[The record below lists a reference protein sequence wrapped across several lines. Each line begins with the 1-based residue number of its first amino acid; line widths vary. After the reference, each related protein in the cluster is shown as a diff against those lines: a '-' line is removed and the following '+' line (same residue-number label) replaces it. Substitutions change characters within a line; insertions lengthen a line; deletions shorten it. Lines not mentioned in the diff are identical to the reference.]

1 MIDFIGKKYYCFAL
15 SAIIFV
21 IGLVSFAVNGF
32 VMDVDFKGG
41 TIIEV
46 NMGAEFDSV
55 KLASVAKEAIGKDV
69 TIQKIGSAKQQAAIK
84 AEPLTSEERDKLF
97 EAVKEEYN
105 LTDEAKLR
113 VSDVQPLMG
122 EEMRNKGFWA
132 SVIASLLIL
141 VYIAFR
147 FRKVSG
153 FVAGATA
160 VIALV
165 HDLFVMCTV
174 YSLFGI
180 PVNGSFVAAVLTIL
194 GYSIND
200 TIIVYDRIR
209 ENQALYKKMTF
220 AELVNRSLN
229 QTLSRTLNTVV
240 TLVLA
245 VLCLYIASV
254 YYAVQSIEEF
264 TFPMLVGLASGSYS
278 SLFIASQ
285 LWVVWNEFSTRKKV
299 VTKSAKA

>member
-1 MIDFIGKKYYCFAL
+1 MIDFVGKKYYWFAL
-15 SAIIFV
+15 SAIIFI
-21 IGLVSFAVNGF
+21 IGLVSFAINGF

-46 NMGAEFDSV
+46 DMGAQFDSNQ
-55 KLASVAKEAIGKDV
+55 LASVAKSAIDKDV
-69 TIQKIGSAKQQAAIK
+69 IIQKIGSAKQQAAIK

-97 EAVKEEYN
+97 EAVKKEYN
-105 LTDEAKLR
+105 LTDAAKMR

-122 EEMRNKGFWA
+122 AEMRNKGFWA
-132 SVIASLLIL
+132 SVLAVILIL
-141 VYIAFR
+141 IYIAFR

-153 FVAGATA
+153 FAAGATS
-160 VIALV
+160 VVALI

-220 AELVNRSLN
+220 AELVNRSIN
-229 QTLSRTLNTVV
+229 QTLPRTLNTVV
-240 TLVLA
+240 TVVVA

-278 SLFIASQ
+278 TIFIASP
-285 LWVVWNEFSTRKKV
+285 LWVAWKEAGAKKRV
-299 VTKSAKA
+299 VAKSAKA